1 MHLSTHE
8 SFAGNLLNPGII
20 NVHAA
25 KRFDDIWT
33 GSYNS
38 FAKEYLSG
46 KIFSFG
52 LNNYNQL
59 GECANKIFPRFL
71 SKIRL

>member
-1 MHLSTHE
+1 MQKSLGNTVE
-8 SFAGNLLNPGII
+8 SVAGNLLNPGII

-25 KRFDDIWT
+25 KRFDNIWT

-38 FAKEYLSG
+38 FAREHFSG

-59 GECANKIFPRFL
+59 G
-71 SKIRL
+71 